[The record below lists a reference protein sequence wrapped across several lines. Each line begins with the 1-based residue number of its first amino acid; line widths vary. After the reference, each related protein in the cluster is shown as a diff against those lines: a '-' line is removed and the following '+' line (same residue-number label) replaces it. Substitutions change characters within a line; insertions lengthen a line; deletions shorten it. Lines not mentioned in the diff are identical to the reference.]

1 MTPHPDF
8 AALEIPTSLRL
19 GSFALEMLTAAD
31 LEEDYAAVT
40 GSSLVL
46 QGVFGPVWPEG
57 LTLAYNETDL
67 HWHHREFTAKR
78 SYAWVIRDAVGA
90 YVGCAYLSPDL
101 GARGAGQAT
110 YWMVD
115 APERLQWLAD
125 FGALYVGWLREA
137 LPEGYDFRVVSN
149 AGLP

>member
-8 AALEIPTSLRL
+8 EALEIPTSLRL

-78 SYAWVIRDAVGA
+78 SFAWVIRTEESG
-90 YVGCAYLSPDL
+90 YVGCAYLFPDI
-101 GARGAGQAT
+101 ATTRAGEAV
-110 YWMVD
+110 YWMIDTPDRMAHLD
-115 APERLQWLAD
+115 A
-125 FGALYVGWLREA
+125 FGPLYVEWLKA
-137 LPEGYDFRVVSN
+137 LLPVGYALNVRRND
-149 AGLP
+149 